1 MSGPEAYSLTGTPIT
16 TFAQLG
22 KYPAYAEP
30 VISKS
35 ETGPRAGPDIAV
47 VGCGYV
53 ADMYRHCLA
62 HHVGGLS
69 LAGVYD
75 RDPERLAAFARTWN
89 DAPYAS
95 LDALLADPR
104 VGVVLNLT
112 DPENHAAVTA
122 AAIAAGKHVYS
133 EKPLGMTTAEATAL
147 RDAAAAAGVR
157 LAAAPSNILGEQAQT
172 LWRAVRDGSVGR
184 VRLVYAELDDGMIHR
199 SDYRRWL
206 SRSGRRWPAEGE
218 FETGCT
224 YEHAGYVITLLVAMF
239 GPVRRVSAHAALL
252 VPDKGC
258 DRPVHPAPDF
268 SCGCLEFDGGIL
280 ARLTN
285 SIVGP
290 YDHRLRVVGD
300 AGVLEVEEPWDFAAP
315 VRLRRTATTRF
326 ERLIERRFPR
336 RRGRVVPSAR
346 PVPFRGGRGRP
357 TMDFMRG
364 VREFADAVRADR
376 PCRLGADLAVHV
388 TEVTEMLQHPE
399 RFARPAVVASGVE
412 PMRPMDWAE

>member
-1 MSGPEAYSLTGTPIT
+1 MG
-16 TFAQLG
+16 LG
-22 KYPAYAEP
+22 KYSA
-30 VISKS
+30 
-35 ETGPRAGPDIAV
+35 PRAVHGAGLGIAF

-53 ADMYRHCLA
+53 ADMYRYCLR
-62 HHVGGLS
+62 HHAGA
-69 LAGVYD
+69 LALVGVYD
-75 RDPERLAAFARTWN
+75 RDPGRLAAFARCWG
-89 DAPYAS
+89 DSPYPS

-104 VGVVLNLT
+104 VGVVVNLT
-112 DPENHAAVTA
+112 DPESHAAVTG

-133 EKPLGMTTAEATAL
+133 EKPLGMSAAEAVRLCDT
-147 RDAAAAAGVR
+147 AAARGVR
-157 LAAAPSNILGEQAQT
+157 LAAAPSNLLGEQAQT
-172 LWRAVRDGSVGR
+172 LWRAVRAGAVGR

-199 SDYRRWL
+199 ADYRRWI
-206 SRSGRRWPAEGE
+206 SRSGRRWPAENE

-224 YEHAGYVITLLVAMF
+224 FEHAGYVITLLVAMF

-252 VPDKGC
+252 VPEKGC
-258 DRPVHPAPDF
+258 DRPIHPAPDF

-290 YDHRLRVVGD
+290 YDHRLRVIGD

-315 VRLRRTATTRF
+315 VRLKRTATTRL

-336 RRGRVVPSAR
+336 RRGRIVKRAR

-357 TMDFMRG
+357 TMDFLRG
-364 VREFADAVRADR
+364 VREFAEAIAADR

-399 RFARPAVVASGVE
+399 RFPRPAAVASGVV
-412 PMRPMDWAE
+412 PMRAMDWAE